1 MKLTKLLSNKIIPFF
16 LIFLTLCK
24 SPTVYKNFEQYKPLE
39 EIATLEF
46 EGYVLRIKEDSNQE
60 FYDKLYLLEGKYLI
74 EFKDRRTFIKGAT
87 LCNLKANKRYTIK
100 IISQKE
106 FPKHNKIVYIGE
118 CIEIPK
124 EEPGFLERYL
134 LDKKLEEESKR
145 NK

>member
-1 MKLTKLLSNKIIPFF
+1 MKLTKISSNKMILFF
-16 LIFLTLCK
+16 LIFLSLCK
-24 SPTVYKNFEQYKPLE
+24 SPAVYRNFEQYKPLE

-46 EGYVLRIKEDSNQE
+46 DGYVLHIKENSNQE

-74 EFKDRRTFIKGAT
+74 EFKDRRTFIKGAA

-100 IISQKE
+100 IISKKE
-106 FPKHNKIVYIGE
+106 FPQHNKIVYIGE

-134 LDKKLEEESKR
+134 LDKKLEEESKK
-145 NK
+145 N